1 MSASVI
7 DHLNPNQKSQIQ
19 TLSEAFPLDDVDLF
33 AIYEIDGVIR
43 SAAAFIEEDEFLY
56 ECYGYTKPK
65 YRRQGLFS
73 ELLDLA
79 IDELPEDSE
88 FLFYTNG
95 KEKDSL
101 AAIHALEAELA
112 LEEHMMEL
120 DLSAFSTP
128 MCSESALTLEEADL
142 DGTLT
147 RIYKNPYG
155 LVNISVFSGYY
166 YLYGLE
172 ILEQFRGHG
181 HGKTLLHQVLHDL
194 KANNPLPLRLQVSG
208 DNTAALSL
216 YKKTGFQITETL
228 FGYLY

>member
-19 TLSEAFPLDDVDLF
+19 SLSETFPLDDVDLF

-56 ECYGYTKPK
+56 ECFGYTDPE
-65 YRRQGLFS
+65 YRRQGFFF
-73 ELLDLA
+73 ELLDMSIEA
-79 IDELPEDSE
+79 LPEDSE

-95 KEKDSL
+95 NDKDCM

-120 DLSAFSTP
+120 DLSAFSAP
-128 MCSESALTLEEADL
+128 MSSDSALTMEEADL

-147 RIYKNPYG
+147 RIYKTPYG
-155 LVNISVFSGYY
+155 IVHISVFSSYY

-172 ILEQFRGHG
+172 IQELFRGQG

-194 KANNPLPLRLQVSG
+194 KTKNPLPLRLQVSG
-208 DNTAALSL
+208 DNSAALSL

>member
-19 TLSEAFPLDDVDLF
+19 TLSKAFPLDDVDLF

-56 ECYGYTKPK
+56 ECYGYTDPQ

-95 KEKDSL
+95 KDKDSM

-128 MCSESALTLEEADL
+128 MCSESALILEEADL

-172 ILEQFRGHG
+172 ILEQFRGLG

-194 KANNPLPLRLQVSG
+194 KTNNPLPLRLQVSG